1 LPLTARRD
9 DARRLGDRRKSGS
22 LPARLLNERSFDKK
36 ASRQSTMRDDGQGSR
51 RTIYFRTEKSSRLYS
66 EAEKTNDKRRAGYL
80 ARQHA
85 A

>member
-1 LPLTARRD
+1 
-9 DARRLGDRRKSGS
+9 
-22 LPARLLNERSFDKK
+22 
-36 ASRQSTMRDDGQGSR
+36 MRDDGQGSR